1 METTTADRIEK
12 EIVLK
17 EAFRMN
23 RQGWAQ
29 QLRNIEAYVAE
40 NP

>member
-17 EAFRMN
+17 ATRSRVWKAISDPAN
-23 RQGWAQ
+23 SGPGSR
-29 QLRNIEAYVAE
+29 
-40 NP
+40 